1 MPMNRLSLRNRLAC
15 MARALWLDAG
25 DIERRL
31 GRGWADQLRLQIAQ
45 AEAGSNAEIRLC
57 VEAALPLGELLRSA
71 DFDAL
76 VRRRALQLFGE
87 LGVWDTEAN
96 TGVLIYVLLG
106 EKAVEV
112 VSDRGLKGIEP
123 QQWQVLAQTL
133 ANELRAGLKVQAL
146 VQAVNRCHQ
155 LLDTL
160 GLPPDSAGNE
170 LPDTPQIR

>member
-1 MPMNRLSLRNRLAC
+1 MKRMSLSKRLAC

-31 GRGWADQLRLQIAQ
+31 GRGWADQLRLQITQ

-112 VSDRGLKGIEP
+112 VADRGLKGIEA
-123 QQWQVLAQTL
+123 QEWQALAQTL
-133 ANELRAGLKVQAL
+133 ANDLHAGLKVQAL
-146 VQAVNRCHQ
+146 AQAMTRCHQ
-155 LLDTL
+155 MLDSL
-160 GLPPDSAGNE
+160 DLPADSAGNE
-170 LPDTPQIR
+170 LPDMPQVR